1 MGLAPIKGR
10 TVAGS
15 DVGVSF
21 WDTGA
26 RWALRARSPF
36 DPGERRT
43 LAGRVKPMSK
53 SCAALTLGSWLISE
67 ARPWRRP

>member
-21 WDTGA
+21 WDTGP

-36 DPGERRT
+36 DPGARRT
-43 LAGRVKPMSK
+43 RCAEHLAGRVKPSLNP
-53 SCAALTLGSWLISE
+53 A
-67 ARPWRRP
+67 PP